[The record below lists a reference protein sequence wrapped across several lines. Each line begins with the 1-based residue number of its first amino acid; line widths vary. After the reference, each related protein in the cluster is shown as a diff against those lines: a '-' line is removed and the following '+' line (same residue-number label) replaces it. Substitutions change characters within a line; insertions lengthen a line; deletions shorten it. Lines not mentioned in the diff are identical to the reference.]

1 MNIKIRSREGNF
13 HLPIPTGLLLN
24 NLTAALLPKVF
35 SEMGVRLSKQ
45 QARNL
50 ISALKHFR
58 KTHKDLV
65 LVEVHSAD
73 GDEVLIKL

>member
-24 NLTAALLPKVF
+24 RVTASVLPRAF
-35 SEMGVRLSKQ
+35 SEMGLKLSQQ

-58 KTHKDLV
+58 KTHKDWV